1 MISKIANLTH
11 SNKAIAP
18 GMEQI
23 SKASD
28 EALMYRLS
36 QGELACA
43 AHLFERY
50 HVRLY
55 NFFLRLTADRSLS
68 EDLTQ
73 TVFERL
79 IRYRESYVEGS
90 AFRSWIYQI
99 ARNARIDYFRK
110 KRPVA
115 SDFSGAET
123 LAGVELPVSRQME
136 DREEQQRLHRAL
148 GKLPDEQREVLI
160 LARFQQ
166 LKYREVAELMGTTEG
181 AVKVRVHRA
190 IQELRDIYFKMEG
203 A

>member
-1 MISKIANLTH
+1 
-11 SNKAIAP
+11 
-18 GMEQI
+18 MEQL

-36 QGELACA
+36 RGEMPCA

-90 AFRSWIYQI
+90 PFRSWIYQI

-115 SDFSGAET
+115 SDFSEADDPADPA
-123 LAGVELPVSRQME
+123 LSAGRQLE

-148 GKLPDEQREVLI
+148 RKLPDEQREVLV

-190 IQELRDIYFKMEG
+190 IKDLRDIYLKLEG

>member
-1 MISKIANLTH
+1 MISKIGNLTH
-11 SNKAIAP
+11 SNKATSR

-28 EALMYRLS
+28 EALMHRLS
-36 QGELACA
+36 QGEMSCA

-50 HVRLY
+50 HRKLY
-55 NFFLRLTADRSLS
+55 NFFLRLTTDRSLS

-79 IRYRESYVEGS
+79 IRYRQSYVEGS
-90 AFRSWIYQI
+90 SFRSWVYQI
-99 ARNARIDYFRK
+99 ARNARIDYYKK
-110 KRPVA
+110 KRPMSTDLSEEEVLPGSEVSA
-115 SDFSGAET
+115 S
-123 LAGVELPVSRQME
+123 RRME
-136 DREEQQRLHRAL
+136 EREEQQRLHHAL
-148 GKLPDEQREVLI
+148 RKLSEDQREVLI

-190 IQELRDIYFKMEG
+190 IKELRDIYLKMEG